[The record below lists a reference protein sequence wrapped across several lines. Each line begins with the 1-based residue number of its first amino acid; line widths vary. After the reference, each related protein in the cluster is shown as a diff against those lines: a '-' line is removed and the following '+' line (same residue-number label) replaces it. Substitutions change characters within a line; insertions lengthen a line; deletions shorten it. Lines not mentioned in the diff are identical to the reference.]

1 MENRYIFYIFAQ
13 KLSKLWRA
21 TTEYLFYLKSI
32 IMKNCVN
39 LLLFLGVGLFMSSC
53 NCAQTGSTE
62 QQTVVDESEI
72 VVNNIL
78 SRRSIRKY
86 QETAVPR
93 EMLDKIIEC
102 GINAPNGMNQQCYQV
117 KVVDDAASVAYLADN
132 LKGLYKAPVY
142 MFIAAQDNYDM
153 SRIDC
158 GLLSENICLSAW
170 SMGIG
175 SINLGMPVRAL
186 KDNPEILAKLGFDE
200 HYELCLVLALGYPAE
215 SPDAKP
221 RKADKVQFIT
231 ITE

>member
-1 MENRYIFYIFAQ
+1 
-13 KLSKLWRA
+13 
-21 TTEYLFYLKSI
+21 
-32 IMKNCVN
+32 MKIKV
-39 LLLFLGVGLFMSSC
+39 LLFITLFSAITMTSC
-53 NCAQTGSTE
+53 NCSQPNYTE
-62 QQTVVDESEI
+62 QQTEVNESDI
-72 VVNNIL
+72 VIQNIL
-78 SRRSIRKY
+78 SRRSIRKF
-86 QETAVPR
+86 QDQAVPR
-93 EMLDKIIEC
+93 EQLEKIINC
-102 GINAPNGMNQQCYQV
+102 GINAPNGMNQQCYEV
-117 KVVDDAASVAYLADN
+117 KVVDDSASVKYLSDN

-200 HYELCLVLALGYPAE
+200 HYEICLVLALGYPAE

-221 RKADKVQFIT
+221 RKAEKVQFIT
-231 ITE
+231 IAE

>member
-1 MENRYIFYIFAQ
+1 
-13 KLSKLWRA
+13 
-21 TTEYLFYLKSI
+21 
-32 IMKNCVN
+32 MKKKV
-39 LLLFLGVGLFMSSC
+39 LLFISMFLAITMSSC
-53 NCAQTGSTE
+53 NCSQQDCTE
-62 QQTVVDESEI
+62 QQTEVNESEI
-72 VVNNIL
+72 VINNIL
-78 SRRSIRKY
+78 SRRSIRKF
-86 QETAVPR
+86 QDQAVPR
-93 EMLDKIIEC
+93 EQLEKIINC
-102 GINAPNGMNQQCYQV
+102 GINAPNGMNQQCYEV
-117 KVVDDAASVAYLADN
+117 KVVDDSASVKYLSDN

-200 HYELCLVLALGYPAE
+200 HYEICLVLALGYPAE

-221 RKADKVQFIT
+221 RKAEKVQFIT
-231 ITE
+231 IAE